1 MPAGI
6 LLPLLAVLSRAWAV
20 EPAPLCAEF
29 SAEKAIRAVGAPDA
43 GSARRFAEDL
53 RLYHSCRAYATGRAE
68 ECAPLQALPVEAVV
82 RAPEEKK
89 RLARPETHDFLC
101 LSDLHDLRM
110 GAAAIRRDPAGM
122 ARACRDHEMIGHR
135 DFTDP
140 ARACALLAEHA
151 GDPARACAL
160 LEPLFSGPERSKFC
174 FKELLYFQGDP
185 GVCAQLRAEPA
196 AREICLGFDGL
207 RASACGD
214 SPICKALSGGGPEVC
229 APYLRRVRRG
239 LCGRTQL
246 DADGDARG
254 DLCDRTPP
262 GSDSKKGS
270 RPPAAP
276 PARVC
281 SMILG
286 RRLRRLGPG
295 PVGGGPARSG
305 TALCAMPGEETGG
318 LPGFGGLEAGISGAR
333 VPGFRDL
340 LCRTEYC
347 RPRSPAMQRRNTV
360 AELCVV
366 NVIGDAIL
374 SWTHQPLLRIVAVIP
389 GADGHRALDAF
400 RQRSSPGPARCDL
413 SPGSLGL
420 PAFEDLVRERC
431 DGYVALRR
439 LLDSGGR
446 VDCGGSDYCRTL
458 TGAGAPVCR
467 ALETQVLDRYCA
479 GSTPEALAP
488 GVDEALKGAQAS
500 LSLPPSRDLGQ
511 APAAFRARRL
521 KLERLKAE
529 LARLWPGRFSAPPAG
544 GDKTPR
550 DP

>member
-1 MPAGI
+1 M
-6 LLPLLAVLSRAWAV
+6 
-20 EPAPLCAEF
+20 
-29 SAEKAIRAVGAPDA
+29 
-43 GSARRFAEDL
+43 
-53 RLYHSCRAYATGRAE
+53 
-68 ECAPLQALPVEAVV
+68 EAVV

-151 GDPARACAL
+151 GAPARACAL

-246 DADGDARG
+246 DAEAWKDAEAALADAER
-254 DLCDRTPP
+254 LLALTR
-262 GSDSKKGS
+262 KKGS
-270 RPPAAP
+270 ASTCRAAG
-276 PARVC
+276 AR
-281 SMILG
+281 SLLNDFKG
-286 RRLRRLGPG
+286 RRLPEAPGRALLAAVRPDLERLYLCRTLTE
-295 PVGGGPARSG
+295 GGPEACRD
-305 TALCAMPGEETGG
+305 
-318 LPGFGGLEAGISGAR
+318 LEALRLEIEREPGVPR
-333 VPGFRDL
+333 VSFDL
-340 LCRTEYC
+340 LCRTEYYEAKIAL
-347 RPRSPAMQRRNTV
+347 AMQRRENTV

-366 NVIGDAIL
+366 RNVIGDRDFKLDSINR
-374 SWTHQPLLRIVAVIP
+374 SCGIVAGYSGSTTATC
-389 GADGHRALDAF
+389 GAL
-400 RQRSSPGPARCDL
+400 GPYFDNDSIARTCPKMLRFVTGDPSVCPL
-413 SPGSLGL
+413 
-420 PAFEDLVRERC
+420 FEDPLVRERC

-511 APAAFRARRL
+511 APAALRARRL